1 MQEQDNNQ
9 LNQAILDVIRNNLTK
24 KDIEKI
30 QKNHKDFSETDQILI
45 HVLLTSLSALQK
57 RDHVEIKN
65 TKRLLQYLNNTALR
79 FAVDNWQIDRAQAM
93 RFLNNFTI
101 FDEDGTFVRASGLLQ
116 YLAIIMPNTKI
127 SDFENVINAVK
138 IVAEYRL
145 IHLIDDLV
153 NDGATKRALEIMMSK
168 DHDLL
173 NCFIRMSEGTL
184 SKKTELIK
192 TLTSDDCF
200 NEK

>member
-9 LNQAILDVIRNNLTK
+9 LNQAILDAIRNNLTK
-24 KDIEKI
+24 KDIEQI
-30 QKNHKDFSETDQILI
+30 QKNHKYFSETDQILI

-65 TKRLLQYLNNTALR
+65 TKRLSEYLNNTALR

-101 FDEDGTFVRASGLLQ
+101 FDEDETFVRASGLLQ
-116 YLAIIMPNTKI
+116 YLAIKMPNTKL

-138 IVAEYRL
+138 IVAEHRL
-145 IHLIDDLV
+145 IHLIDDLL

-192 TLTSDDCF
+192 NLTSDDCF